1 MPHCSKAHLMFCEG
15 PHDAAFVNHLLK
27 RELGFKQR
35 KLKLSEL
42 PYPLANILKTSFQN
56 RASEDL
62 RLDLAK
68 KFFLP
73 EYVLARESVLVLV
86 FSYGGSNR
94 KDNMQPFLDAMFTL
108 LAVTSFASIE
118 QSAERPAYAYTIF
131 ADADARGE
139 SNTRQLIGNEFSKVG
154 DADWL
159 SNAWVQI
166 KATKAAS
173 QITDFGPTASYIW
186 RKNQEDGG
194 TLEDLL
200 LECLDGDVNL
210 QKTLAYLDSRFDWL
224 PPAGAKPD
232 QVCSH
237 AAARLKAAFCVEGQR
252 RKPGGSL
259 AVILGQTELLGPVE
273 LKRSTTVQDC
283 VAFLKQW
290 LS

>member
-108 LAVTSFASIE
+108 LAVPSFASIE
-118 QSAERPAYAYTIF
+118 Q
-131 ADADARGE
+131 
-139 SNTRQLIGNEFSKVG
+139 
-154 DADWL
+154 
-159 SNAWVQI
+159 
-166 KATKAAS
+166 
-173 QITDFGPTASYIW
+173 
-186 RKNQEDGG
+186 
-194 TLEDLL
+194 
-200 LECLDGDVNL
+200 
-210 QKTLAYLDSRFDWL
+210 
-224 PPAGAKPD
+224 
-232 QVCSH
+232 
-237 AAARLKAAFCVEGQR
+237 
-252 RKPGGSL
+252 
-259 AVILGQTELLGPVE
+259 
-273 LKRSTTVQDC
+273 
-283 VAFLKQW
+283 
-290 LS
+290 